1 MPSDPM
7 EDWFCSSSGRR
18 LFVANPDPDAICI
31 EDIAH
36 ALSHICRFGGH
47 VDNFYSVAQHSV
59 LVSLNVSPKGIAR
72 EALLHDAA
80 EAYIGDVIHPLKQC
94 LPDYKRIERLWEAA
108 ITARFGL
115 HDSPEV
121 ATRIKLADLE
131 ALVTERR
138 DVCSPSWS
146 DHPWVADELGITPWP
161 ERIDPLGPISAH
173 ALFMRRWE
181 QVQ

>member
-1 MPSDPM
+1 M

-18 LFVANPDPDAICI
+18 LFVSNPDPDAICI

-36 ALSHICRFGGH
+36 ALSHTCRFGGH
-47 VDNFYSVAQHSV
+47 VHTFYSVAQHSV
-59 LVSLNVSPKGIAR
+59 LVSQNVSPDAIAR

-94 LPDYKRIERLWEAA
+94 LPDYKRIERLWELAVVE
-108 ITARFGL
+108 RFGL
-115 HDSPEV
+115 LDSAAI

-138 DVCSPSWS
+138 DVCSPAWS
-146 DHPWVADELGITPWP
+146 THPWVADEAGIKPWTA
-161 ERIDPLGPISAH
+161 RIDPLGPEAAR

-181 QVQ
+181 EVQ